1 MNDARYTFLQRL
13 LHWIIA
19 VLVLLAIAL
28 GAFLWLYGFEGLKDS
43 FGGAA
48 AGAFYK
54 YHKTAGVLILGLMVI
69 RVVVR
74 LRVGAPPPVASL
86 TETERRLSTA
96 VQWSLYLA
104 LLAMAAIGWL
114 GTDAGGY
121 PVQFFE
127 WTIPGMLDKNPG
139 LSETL
144 FAIHGFIAIAILILA
159 GLHIAGALRHWLI
172 KRDGVM
178 RRMSLFG

>member
-1 MNDARYTFLQRL
+1 MKDTRYTLLQRL
-13 LHWIIA
+13 LHWAIA
-19 VLVLLAIAL
+19 ALVLLAIIL
-28 GAFLWLYGFEGLKDS
+28 GAFIWAYGFEGLKND
-43 FGGAA
+43 FGGAV

-54 YHKTAGVLILGLMVI
+54 YHKTTGLLILGLMVI
-69 RVVVR
+69 RVGVR

-86 TETERRLSTA
+86 TETERKLSMG
-96 VQWSLYLA
+96 VQWSLYAA
-104 LLAMAAIGWL
+104 LIAMAVAGWL

-127 WTIPGMLDKNPG
+127 WTLPGLLDKAPAF
-139 LSETL
+139 SEFL
-144 FAIHGFIAIAILILA
+144 FAIHGFIAIAIVILT

>member
-1 MNDARYTFLQRL
+1 MNDARYTLPQRL
-13 LHWIIA
+13 LHWTIA
-19 VLVLLAIAL
+19 ALVLLSIIL
-28 GAFLWLYGFEGLKDS
+28 GAFIWAYGFEGLKSS

-69 RVVVR
+69 RVAVR
-74 LRVGAPPPVASL
+74 LRVGAPLPVASL
-86 TETERRLSTA
+86 TKTERRLSRG
-96 VQWSLYLA
+96 VQWLLYMA
-104 LLAMAAIGWL
+104 LIAMALIGWL

-121 PVQFFE
+121 PVQFFDM
-127 WTIPGMLDKNPG
+127 TIPGLLDKDKA
-139 LSETL
+139 LSESL

-178 RRMSLFG
+178 RRMSLFK